1 MNSFYRQVYSLVL
14 CAAVG
19 TVAPMYGMETEVI
32 DQSSVV
38 WYKKGSIK
46 IAAVAMTTA
55 VAAYAL
61 AVHMDKVS
69 SPVVLTGMLCAC
81 VAKDVV
87 TETEHNN
94 DEVKQEEVNVPV
106 DTQEQFQ
113 EKNNVVTESDK
124 TVDSK
129 TVAPFEPKSVIA
141 DIKKVFSSVMSQYVN
156 RERNAEDFDA
166 VDFTDKY

>member
-14 CAAVG
+14 CAAVA

-38 WYKKGSIK
+38 WYKKSSVK

-61 AVHMDKVS
+61 AVYMDKVS
-69 SPVVLTGMLCAC
+69 SPVVLAGMLCAC

-87 TETEHNN
+87 TQSEQNKNE
-94 DEVKQEEVNVPV
+94 KQDNVNVPV
-106 DTQEQFQ
+106 DTQDQFQ
-113 EKNNVVTESDK
+113 EKSDVVTESE
-124 TVDSK
+124 K
-129 TVAPFEPKSVIA
+129 TVAPFELKTAIA
-141 DIKKVFSSVMSQYVN
+141 DFKKSFSSVMSQYVN
-156 RERNAEDFDA
+156 RERTEEDFDA